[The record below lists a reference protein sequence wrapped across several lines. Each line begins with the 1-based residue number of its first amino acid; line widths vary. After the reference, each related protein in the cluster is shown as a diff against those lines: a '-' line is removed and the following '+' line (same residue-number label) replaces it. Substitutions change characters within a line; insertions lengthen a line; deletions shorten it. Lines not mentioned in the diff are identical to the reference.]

1 MLWQSKLQTET
12 AFSTMEAKIIALAA
26 CMGELI
32 PIMDIVQSLADAVGI
47 PAGDVNMRVS
57 VHEENLG
64 ALVLAKTLPPQLPC
78 VVSIMLP
85 RLFGFVRRF
94 INGESSF

>member
-1 MLWQSKLQTET
+1 MSGIVP
-12 AFSTMEAKIIALAA
+12 II
-26 CMGELI
+26 
-32 PIMDIVQSLADAVGI
+32 DIVQLLADAVGI

-57 VHEENLG
+57 VHEDNSG
-64 ALVLAKTLPPQLPC
+64 ALVLAETLFHNSPL